1 MATRRPTVA
10 HGGAGSGAQCASG
23 PGRRT
28 AGPGRR
34 LGPAAGMEEAKRVG
48 FDGDDSI
55 DVDVCTNLKH

>member
-1 MATRRPTVA
+1 MA
-10 HGGAGSGAQCASG
+10 HGGAGSGAQCPSG

-48 FDGDDSI
+48 FDGDDST
-55 DVDVCTNLKH
+55 DVDVFMNLKH